1 MADDELADLRA
12 AKAGDWDATARLLV
26 RASGQLARRVAHRIE
41 LNPFLP
47 FSTDDVLQEVFID
60 VFRGMNGCL
69 ADDERSLFA
78 WLHQICD
85 RRLSQ
90 MLREQGAV
98 KRGGETKTLRGGD
111 EGLRSSVAMLV
122 ARLADYRFDMPS
134 EALARDEAVQAVVEG
149 LRQLPKTSKPPF
161 VYTIS
166 MGEVWILLR
175 RNFSEPTERS
185 VDCCTAQKLP
195 CAVRSATH
203 RVGSVAA
210 DSPAE

>member
-149 LRQLPKTSKPPF
+149 LRQLPEDQQAAIRLHYLDGRSLDSTATELQRTDGAIRGLLHRAKAS
-161 VYTIS
+161 
-166 MGEVWILLR
+166 LR
-175 RNFSEPTERS
+175 RSLGNSSRWFR
-185 VDCCTAQKLP
+185 
-195 CAVRSATH
+195 R
-203 RVGSVAA
+203 R
-210 DSPAE
+210 